1 MMTQIRQFADA
12 PNAFSAIFASRMT
25 MSSIKPFSGTF
36 SVPADKPP
44 ALISV
49 VVPVYNEEES
59 LEAFYEAVSNR
70 LNHLEIAWELVF
82 VNDGSKDRSLEILHS
97 LHERD
102 SRVHI
107 IDFARNFGHQI
118 AITAGSSHASGDAVI
133 CMDADL
139 QHPPEL
145 IPEMIQLWKDGN
157 HVVYTVR
164 SYGEEIGWF
173 KKKTSQWFYS
183 VLNNISDTSFIPGAA
198 DFRLMDRKVVDS
210 LNEMP
215 ERTRFVRG
223 MVSWL
228 GFRQIG
234 IPYIANPR
242 VAGTSKYTL
251 RKMLAFAIDGIT
263 GFSTKPLRWITY
275 LGMMV
280 ASISIFYACY
290 VLFET
295 IFLGKQT
302 PGWPTLI
309 ITMLLLGGIQLI
321 SLGVIG
327 EYIGKIYME
336 TEQRPFYVVQEK
348 IGFETTNI
356 MENDNHPAIV
366 SPEVYPISHKDKARS
381 AS

>member
-1 MMTQIRQFADA
+1 
-12 PNAFSAIFASRMT
+12 
-25 MSSIKPFSGTF
+25 MSSIKPFPNTF
-36 SVPADKPP
+36 SETKDESV
-44 ALISV
+44 LISV

-59 LEAFYEAVSNR
+59 LEAFYEAVSDQLNR
-70 LNHLEIAWELVF
+70 LDMTWELIF
-82 VNDGSKDRSLEILHS
+82 VNDGSKDGSLDILRL

-102 SRVHI
+102 PRVHI
-107 IDFARNFGHQI
+107 IDFAKNFGHQI
-118 AITAGSSHASGDAVI
+118 AITAGGNHASGNAVI
-133 CMDADL
+133 FMDADL

-145 IPEMIQLWKDGN
+145 IPEMIRFWQEGN
-157 HVVYTVR
+157 QVVYTVR

-183 VLNNISDTSFIPGAA
+183 FLNRISDTSFIPGAA
-198 DFRLMDRKVVDS
+198 DFRLMDSKVVDS
-210 LNEMP
+210 LNGMP
-215 ERTRFVRG
+215 ERSRFVRG

-242 VAGTSKYTL
+242 KAGVSKYTL
-251 RKMLAFAIDGIT
+251 RKMIAFALDGIT

-275 LGMMV
+275 LGMLV
-280 ASISIFYACY
+280 ASVSILYACY

-295 IFLGKQT
+295 IFLGLQT

-309 ITMLLLGGIQLI
+309 ITVLLLGGVQLI

-327 EYIGKIYME
+327 EYIGKIYIE
-336 TEQRPFYVVQEK
+336 TKQRPLYVVQDK
-348 IGFETTNI
+348 IGFDLSAVISENETL
-356 MENDNHPAIV
+356 
-366 SPEVYPISHKDKARS
+366 PEEYSIPLRANEQPRS

>member
-1 MMTQIRQFADA
+1 MPR
-12 PNAFSAIFASRMT
+12 PIFQPYLGARTAMPT
-25 MSSIKPFSGTF
+25 IKPLSQTF
-36 SVPADKPP
+36 SLTKDAE

-59 LEAFYEAVSNR
+59 LEAFYDAVSEQLNR
-70 LNHLEIAWELVF
+70 LGMPWELVF
-82 VNDGSKDRSLEILHS
+82 VNDGSQDRSLEILHW

-102 SRVHI
+102 SRVRV

-118 AITAGSSHASGDAVI
+118 AITAGGNDASGDAVI
-133 CMDADL
+133 FMDADL

-145 IPEMIQLWKDGN
+145 IPEMIRLWQEGN

-164 SYGEEIGWF
+164 SYGEEIGWL

-183 VLNNISDTSFIPGAA
+183 VLNRISDTSFIPGAA
-198 DFRLMDRKVVDS
+198 DFRLMDRRVVDS

-215 ERTRFVRG
+215 ERSRFVRG

-242 VAGTSKYTL
+242 KAGVSKYTL
-251 RKMLAFAIDGIT
+251 RKMLAFALDGIT

-280 ASISIFYACY
+280 ASVSILYACY

-295 IFLGKQT
+295 IFLGLQT

-309 ITMLLLGGIQLI
+309 ITVLLLGGVQLI

-327 EYIGKIYME
+327 EYIGKIYVE
-336 TEQRPFYVVQEK
+336 TKQRPLYVVQKK
-348 IGFETTNI
+348 IGFAAENSE
-356 MENDNHPAIV
+356 ENDDRLAVTSPDLA
-366 SPEVYPISHKDKARS
+366 PEVYPILLKDKDDTRS
-381 AS
+381 A

>member
-1 MMTQIRQFADA
+1 MPT
-12 PNAFSAIFASRMT
+12 
-25 MSSIKPFSGTF
+25 IKPLSQTF
-36 SVPADKPP
+36 SLTKDAE

-59 LEAFYEAVSNR
+59 LEAFYDAVSEQLNR
-70 LNHLEIAWELVF
+70 LGMPWELVF
-82 VNDGSKDRSLEILHS
+82 VNDGSQDRSLEILHW

-102 SRVHI
+102 SRVRV

-118 AITAGSSHASGDAVI
+118 AITAGGNDASGDAVI
-133 CMDADL
+133 FMDADL

-145 IPEMIQLWKDGN
+145 IPEMIRLWQEGN

-164 SYGEEIGWF
+164 SYGEEIGWL

-183 VLNNISDTSFIPGAA
+183 VLNRISDTSFIPGAA
-198 DFRLMDRKVVDS
+198 DFRLMDRRVVDS

-215 ERTRFVRG
+215 ERSRFVRG

-242 VAGTSKYTL
+242 KAGVSKYTL
-251 RKMLAFAIDGIT
+251 RKMLAFALDGIT

-280 ASISIFYACY
+280 ASVSILYACY

-295 IFLGKQT
+295 IFLGLQT

-309 ITMLLLGGIQLI
+309 ITVLLLGGVQLI

-327 EYIGKIYME
+327 EYIGKIYVE
-336 TEQRPFYVVQEK
+336 TKQRPLYVVQKK
-348 IGFETTNI
+348 IGFAAENSE
-356 MENDNHPAIV
+356 ENDDRLAVTSPDLA
-366 SPEVYPISHKDKARS
+366 PEVYPILLKDKDDTRS
-381 AS
+381 A

>member
-1 MMTQIRQFADA
+1 
-12 PNAFSAIFASRMT
+12 
-25 MSSIKPFSGTF
+25 
-36 SVPADKPP
+36 V
-44 ALISV
+44 LISV

-59 LEAFYEAVSNR
+59 LEAFYEAVSDQLHR
-70 LNHLEIAWELVF
+70 LDISWELIF
-82 VNDGSKDRSLEILHS
+82 VNDGSKDVTLEILQM
-97 LHERD
+97 LHNRD

-107 IDFARNFGHQI
+107 VDFARNFGHQI
-118 AITAGSSHASGDAVI
+118 AITAGSNHASGDAVI
-133 CMDADL
+133 VMDADL

-145 IPEMIQLWKDGN
+145 IPVMISHWKEGN
-157 HVVYTVR
+157 QIVYTVR
-164 SYGEEIGWF
+164 SYGEEIGWL

-183 VLNNISDTSFIPGAA
+183 FLNRISDTSFIPGAA
-198 DFRLMDRKVVDS
+198 DFRLMDRKVVDA

-215 ERTRFVRG
+215 ERSRFVRG

-234 IPYIANPR
+234 IPYMANPR
-242 VAGTSKYTL
+242 KAGTSKYTMK
-251 RKMLAFAIDGIT
+251 KMIAFALDGIT

-275 LGMMV
+275 LGLMV
-280 ASISIFYACY
+280 ASVSIMYACY

-295 IFLGKQT
+295 MFLGGQT

-309 ITMLLLGGIQLI
+309 VAVLFMGGVQLV

-336 TEQRPFYVVQEK
+336 TKQRPLYVVQEK
-348 IGFETTNI
+348 IGFDTPATTFGNASGNA
-356 MENDNHPAIV
+356 M
-366 SPEVYPISHKDKARS
+366 PEVYSIPRKDDEITRA